1 MKILVFSDSHNH
13 AYRIENIVR
22 NETDIDLIIH
32 LGDCISD
39 IQTIQKL
46 YPQYSYEYVPGNC
59 DYAYTIPEEKLIDL
73 GGLKFFLTHSSKYHT
88 SKNLNDLYQN
98 TENLGVD
105 VVLYGH
111 THEPSETV
119 HKSILYLNPGCLSR
133 PRNKN
138 LKTYL
143 VLTIEDGKIN
153 ARFIP
158 VESLKPQPFLL
169 TSRK

>member
-13 AYRIENIVR
+13 AYRIEKIVH

-59 DYAYTIPEEKLIDL
+59 DYAYTIPEEKTIEL
-73 GGLKFFLTHSSKYHT
+73 GGLKFFLTHSAKYNT
-88 SKNLNDLYQN
+88 NKNLYELYKN

-119 HKSILYLNPGCLSR
+119 HKNILYMNPGCLSR
-133 PRNKN
+133 PRNKG

-143 VLTIEDGKIN
+143 VLTIEDGKMN
-153 ARFIP
+153 ARFVP
-158 VESLKPQPFLL
+158 VENLKP
-169 TSRK
+169 